1 MPPTPYPGSPHE
13 RPTRRLE
20 LDERRFRA
28 AGLATSFVAALIAVV
43 GVVIARG
50 VFKIPLFG
58 PADTGVWGSAPTI
71 ALAFVAFG
79 CGLLATGLLFLLL
92 RTTPSPITYFGW
104 IVGLLT
110 AVAAVIPLTMG
121 SDFGVK
127 VASALINAAIGIAI
141 GALTTSAARRSIL
154 YVPPTE
160 TELQPPYM

>member
-1 MPPTPYPGSPHE
+1 MPSNPYPGSPHE
-13 RPTRRLE
+13 RSSGRPE

-28 AGLATSFVAALIAVV
+28 AGIWTSIVAALIAVV

-58 PADTGVWGSAPTI
+58 PLDSGVWGNAATI

-79 CGLLATGLLFLLL
+79 CGMLGTGLLFLLL

-104 IVGLLT
+104 IVGLVT
-110 AVAAVIPLTMG
+110 AVAAVIPLTIG
-121 SDFGVK
+121 TDFGVK
-127 VASALINAAIGIAI
+127 VASSVVNAAIGIAI
-141 GALTTSAARRSIL
+141 GALTVSAARRSIL

-160 TELQPPYM
+160 PELQGPFL